1 MSDDAATEPALLG
14 PDPIAPVG
22 PDLMAPGTPVR
33 VRTAW
38 GLLLAAPVATGILL
52 IGVALTLVAFVG
64 VRGLEHSRAEVEYDR
79 TVLEQ
84 TTEVQQRLTNHINKS
99 EELASTLSL
108 GPMFTSRVFE
118 GFFESGGHFGQRL
131 QFDGIVVVEQ
141 VVGTEGF
148 AALRDREIANENP
161 GFAYAFNP
169 LGVEDAL
176 VITRRFGEV
185 LDEAPTGS
193 RLDPVLSSWVEQ
205 SAVQGST
212 VVQIDAEASQLF
224 PLADPEA
231 TENAGY
237 QSLNGLVLVTPIYTA
252 GDEPTLRAAVLSRID
267 LGDLLQS
274 VQGNDELVALDLL
287 VGDKLAASTVAEDE
301 RGRAISESAQFSV
314 GGETIISVQGYRT
327 GFDTPRNQSN
337 AVLTGGLALSFVL
350 AWVGRATRQHALTLG
365 RLERSEHD
373 ARHDV
378 LTGLLNRAG
387 LTIALSHRVEDR
399 RPPELVGVLFLD
411 LDRLKI
417 INDSI
422 GHTAGDEVLAFV
434 SNHLR
439 RVTQPADII
448 GRFGGD
454 EFVIVPA
461 DARSV
466 RDLTRLADAIIEA
479 LSEPCVL
486 SDRSLQIVSASIG
499 IAWVADGEASAESM
513 LRDAD
518 VAMYR
523 AKDAGGNRWVVFD
536 ADLRA
541 QALARLEVERELR
554 KAITEGQLEVHYQP
568 IVSTTDGMVDKLEAL
583 VRWRHPVRGL
593 IPPGQFLSVAE
604 ETGLIVEVG
613 ELVLRDACKQAA
625 KWSAQVGRSI
635 SVSVNVA
642 ERQLIDPGLVK
653 TVRSTLTET
662 GLNAEQ
668 LELEI
673 TEELII
679 ERLDHRLTILRR
691 LSRMGVKLAIDDFGT
706 GRASL
711 SQLRHLEM
719 VDTLK
724 VDRAFVE
731 NVASN
736 ETDQK
741 ILTAIVALA
750 QSVGMETVA
759 EGVEDADQAT
769 KIKENGVDSIQGFY
783 FMRPSPSHDIV
794 PVLRTPFELPWSAQ
808 QSFLLS

>member
-1 MSDDAATEPALLG
+1 MSDDFATETASPENSDGGSAGRDVLTVSRPRL
-14 PDPIAPVG
+14 PS
-22 PDLMAPGTPVR
+22 R
-33 VRTAW
+33 VA
-38 GLLLAAPVATGILL
+38 GFLLAAPVATGICV
-52 IGVALTLVAFVG
+52 IGVALTMVAYFG
-64 VRGLEHSRAEVEYDR
+64 VRGLEHSRALVEYDR

-84 TTEVQQRLTNHINKS
+84 TTEVQQRLATHIRKS
-99 EELASTLSL
+99 EELAATLNL
-108 GPMFTSRVFE
+108 GPMFTSPVFE
-118 GFFESGGHFGQRL
+118 GFFESGGHFGQKL
-131 QFDGIVVVEQ
+131 QFDGLVVVEH
-141 VVGTEGF
+141 VAGTEAF
-148 AALRDREIANENP
+148 ATLRDREISRENP
-161 GFAYAFNP
+161 EFQYSFNP
-169 LGVEDAL
+169 LTVDEAL
-176 VITRRFGEV
+176 VITRRFGNV
-185 LDEAPTGS
+185 LEEAPTGS
-193 RLDPVLSSWVEQ
+193 QLDPVLSSWVQKASET
-205 SAVQGST
+205 GST
-212 VVQIDAEASQLF
+212 LVQIDSSASLLF
-224 PLADPEA
+224 PLSQPGSIEA
-231 TENAGY
+231 AGY
-237 QSLNGLVLVTPIYTA
+237 QSLSGLVLVTPIYTS
-252 GDEPTLRAAVLSRID
+252 GDEPELRAAILSRVN
-267 LGDLLQS
+267 LGDLLRA
-274 VQGNDELVALDLL
+274 VQGSDVLVALDLL

-301 RGRAISESAQFSV
+301 RGSALSEAAQFSV
-314 GGETIISVQGYRT
+314 GEETIISVQGYRT

-365 RLERSEHD
+365 RLERSEYD

-399 RPPELVGVLFLD
+399 RPPDLVGVLFLD

-434 SNHLR
+434 SDRLR
-439 RVTQPADII
+439 EVAQPEDVI

-461 DARSV
+461 QARSV
-466 RDLTRLADAIIEA
+466 RDLTRLADAIIESLA
-479 LSEPCVL
+479 QPCVL
-486 SDRSLQIVSASIG
+486 SDRSMQIVSASLG
-499 IAWVADGEASAESM
+499 ISWIADAEGSAESM

-536 ADLRA
+536 ADLRE

-554 KAITEGQLEVHYQP
+554 KAIAEGQLVVHYQP
-568 IVSTTDGMVDKLEAL
+568 IVSTTDGTVNKLEAL
-583 VRWRHPVRGL
+583 VRWLHPIRGL

-613 ELVLRDACKQAA
+613 EHVLREACKQAA
-625 KWSAQVGRSI
+625 RWSAQVGRSV

-642 ERQLIDPGLVK
+642 ERQLIDPGLIK
-653 TVRSTLTET
+653 TVRTVLNET

-679 ERLDHRLTILRR
+679 ERLDHRLTILKR
-691 LSRMGVKLAIDDFGT
+691 LNRMGVKLAIDDFGT

-731 NVASN
+731 NVADN

-750 QSVGMETVA
+750 EKRGD
-759 EGVEDADQAT
+759 G
-769 KIKENGVDSIQGFY
+769 DSG
-783 FMRPSPSHDIV
+783 RRSG
-794 PVLRTPFELPWSAQ
+794 RC
-808 QSFLLS
+808 

>member
-1 MSDDAATEPALLG
+1 MVRR
-14 PDPIAPVG
+14 IAG
-22 PDLMAPGTPVR
+22 FF
-33 VRTAW
+33 
-38 GLLLAAPVATGILL
+38 LAAPVATGIAL
-52 IGVALTLVAFVG
+52 IGAALTLVAFFG
-64 VRGLEHSRAEVEYDR
+64 VRALEHSRAEVEYDR

-84 TTEVQQRLTNHINKS
+84 TTEVQQRLSTHIRKS
-99 EELASTLSL
+99 EELATTLSL
-108 GPMFTSRVFE
+108 GPMFTTPVFE
-118 GFFESGGHFGQRL
+118 GFFESGGHFGQKL
-131 QFDGIVVVEQ
+131 QFDGLVVAEHVA
-141 VVGTEGF
+141 GTEAF
-148 AALRDREIANENP
+148 ITLRDRETARENP
-161 GFAYAFNP
+161 NFEYSFNP
-169 LGVEDAL
+169 LAVDEAL
-176 VITRRFGEV
+176 VITRRFGNV
-185 LDEAPTGS
+185 LDQAPTGS
-193 RLDPVLSSWVEQ
+193 QLDPVLSSWVEQ
-205 SAVQGST
+205 SAETGST
-212 VVQIDAEASQLF
+212 LVQLDSNASPLF
-224 PLADPEA
+224 PLPDPQA
-231 TENAGY
+231 TEGAGY

-252 GDEPTLRAAVLSRID
+252 GDEPQLRAAVLSRID
-267 LGDLLQS
+267 LGDLLS
-274 VQGNDELVALDLL
+274 AVQGTDELVALDLL
-287 VGDKLAASTVAEDE
+287 IGDKLAASTVAEDQ
-301 RGRAISESAQFSV
+301 RGRALSEAAQFSV
-314 GGETIISVQGYRT
+314 GEETIISVQGYRT
-327 GFDTPRNQSN
+327 GFDIPRNQSN

-350 AWVGRATRQHALTLG
+350 AWIGRATRQHALTLG

-434 SNHLR
+434 SDRLR
-439 RVTQPADII
+439 NVTQPEDVI

-461 DARSV
+461 HARSV

-486 SDRSLQIVSASIG
+486 SDRSMQIVSASIG
-499 IAWVADGEASAESM
+499 ISWVADAEASAESM

-536 ADLRA
+536 ADLRE

-554 KAITEGQLEVHYQP
+554 KAIAEGQLVVHYQP
-568 IVSTTDGMVDKLEAL
+568 IVSTSDGTVNKLEAL
-583 VRWRHPVRGL
+583 VRWSHPIRGL

-613 ELVLRDACKQAA
+613 EHVLREACKQAA
-625 KWSAQVGRSI
+625 RWSSRAGRSV

-642 ERQLIDPGLVK
+642 ERQLIDPGFAK
-653 TVRSTLTET
+653 TVRTILNET

-691 LSRMGVKLAIDDFGT
+691 LGRMGVKLAIDDFGT

-731 NVASN
+731 NVANN

-750 QSVGMETVA
+750 KSVGMETVA

-769 KIKENGVDSIQGFY
+769 RIKENGVDFIQGFY
-783 FMRPSPSHDIV
+783 FQRPGPGSD
-794 PVLRTPFELPWSAQ
+794 VLPLLTAPFDLPWSAQ
-808 QSFLLS
+808 QTFLLQ

>member
-1 MSDDAATEPALLG
+1 VSDEFAT
-14 PDPIAPVG
+14 
-22 PDLMAPGTPVR
+22 GTASPENLDTGSVE
-33 VRTAW
+33 W
-38 GLLLAAPVATGILL
+38 GGLSVSRPRLTRRLAGFLLAAPVATGICV
-52 IGVALTLVAFVG
+52 IGVALTLVAFFG

-84 TTEVQQRLTNHINKS
+84 TTEVQQRLATHIRKS
-99 EELASTLSL
+99 EELATTLSL
-108 GPMFTSRVFE
+108 GPMFTSPVFE
-118 GFFESGGHFGQRL
+118 GFFASGGHFGQKL
-131 QFDGIVVVEQ
+131 QFDGLVVVER
-141 VVGTEGF
+141 VAGAEAF
-148 AALRDREIANENP
+148 AELRDREASRENP
-161 GFAYAFNP
+161 EFQYSFNP
-169 LGVEDAL
+169 LGVEEAL
-176 VITRRFGEV
+176 VVTRRFGNV
-185 LDEAPTGS
+185 LEAAPTGS
-193 RLDPVLSSWVEQ
+193 QLDPVLSSWVEQ
-205 SAVQGST
+205 ASDTGST
-212 VVQIDAEASQLF
+212 VVQIDSNASPLF
-224 PLADPEA
+224 PLSDPES
-231 TENAGY
+231 TETSGY
-237 QSLNGLVLVTPIYTA
+237 QSLNGLVLVTPIYTT
-252 GDEPTLRAAVLSRID
+252 GEEPELRAAVLSRVD
-267 LGDLLQS
+267 LGDLLRA
-274 VQGNDELVALDLL
+274 VQGSDVLVALELL
-287 VGDKLAASTVAEDE
+287 VGDKLAASTVSEDE
-301 RGRAISESAQFSV
+301 RGSALSEAAQFSV
-314 GGETIISVQGYRT
+314 GEETIISVQGYRT

-365 RLERSEHD
+365 RLERSEYD

-399 RPPELVGVLFLD
+399 RPPDLVGVLFLD

-422 GHTAGDEVLAFV
+422 GHTAGDEVLGFV
-434 SNHLR
+434 SDRLR
-439 RVTQPADII
+439 EVSQPEDVI

-461 DARSV
+461 QARSV

-479 LSEPCVL
+479 LSAPCEL
-486 SDRSLQIVSASIG
+486 SDRSMQIVSASIG
-499 IAWVADGEASAESM
+499 ISWVAEAEASAESM

-536 ADLRA
+536 ADLRE

-554 KAITEGQLEVHYQP
+554 KAITEGQLVVHYQP
-568 IVSTTDGMVDKLEAL
+568 IVSTRDGTVSKLEAL
-583 VRWRHPVRGL
+583 VRWLHPARGL

-613 ELVLRDACKQAA
+613 EHVLREACKQAA
-625 KWSAQVGRSI
+625 LWSAKVGRSV

-642 ERQLIDPGLVK
+642 ERQLIDPGLLK
-653 TVRSTLTET
+653 TVRSILNET
-662 GLNAEQ
+662 GLNSGQ

-731 NVASN
+731 NVADN

-750 QSVGMETVA
+750 KSVGMETVA

-769 KIKENGVDSIQGFY
+769 RIKENGVDMIQGFY
-783 FMRPSPSHDIV
+783 FHRPGPAADIL
-794 PVLRTPFELPWSAQ
+794 PVLLTPFELPWAAQ
-808 QSFLLS
+808 QSFLIS

>member
-1 MSDDAATEPALLG
+1 
-14 PDPIAPVG
+14 
-22 PDLMAPGTPVR
+22 
-33 VRTAW
+33 
-38 GLLLAAPVATGILL
+38 
-52 IGVALTLVAFVG
+52 
-64 VRGLEHSRAEVEYDR
+64 
-79 TVLEQ
+79 
-84 TTEVQQRLTNHINKS
+84 
-99 EELASTLSL
+99 L
-108 GPMFTSRVFE
+108 GPMFTSPVFE
-118 GFFESGGHFGQRL
+118 GFFESGGHFGQKL
-131 QFDGIVVVEQ
+131 QFDGLVVAEYVS
-141 VVGTEGF
+141 GTEEF
-148 AALRDREIANENP
+148 VALRDRETSRENP
-161 GFAYAFNP
+161 EFAYSFNP
-169 LGVEDAL
+169 LAVEEAL
-176 VITRRFGEV
+176 VITRRFGNV
-185 LDEAPTGS
+185 LDQAPTGS
-193 RLDPVLSSWVEQ
+193 QLDPVLSSWVEQ
-205 SAVQGST
+205 ASETGST
-212 VVQIDAEASQLF
+212 LVQIDSNASPLF
-224 PLADPEA
+224 PLADPES
-231 TENAGY
+231 TEEAGY
-237 QSLNGLVLVTPIYTA
+237 QSLNGLVLVTPIYTS
-252 GDEPTLRAAVLSRID
+252 GEEPSLRAAILSRVD
-267 LGDLLQS
+267 LGDLLS
-274 VQGNDELVALDLL
+274 AVQGTDELVALDLL
-287 VGDKLAASTVAEDE
+287 VGGKLVASTVAEDD
-301 RGRAISESAQFSV
+301 RGRALSEAAQFSV
-314 GGETIISVQGYRT
+314 GEETLISVQGYRT

-365 RLERSEHD
+365 RLERSEYD

-434 SNHLR
+434 ADRLR
-439 RVTQPADII
+439 EVTQLEDVI

-461 DARSV
+461 KARSV

-479 LSEPCVL
+479 LAEPCVL
-486 SDRSLQIVSASIG
+486 SDRSMQIVSASIG
-499 IAWVADGEASAESM
+499 ISWVADAEASAESM

-536 ADLRA
+536 TDLRE

-554 KAITEGQLEVHYQP
+554 KAIAEGQLVVHYQP
-568 IVSTTDGMVDKLEAL
+568 IVSTSDGSVDKLEAL
-583 VRWRHPVRGL
+583 VRWSHPVRGL

-613 ELVLRDACKQAA
+613 EHVLREACKQAA
-625 KWSAQVGRSI
+625 DWSMKAGRSI

-642 ERQLIDPGLVK
+642 ERQLIDPRLVK
-653 TVRSTLTET
+653 TVRTILNET

-731 NVASN
+731 NVAEN

-750 QSVGMETVA
+750 KSVGMETVA

-769 KIKENGVDSIQGFY
+769 KIKENGVEMIQGFY
-783 FMRPSPSHDIV
+783 FHRPGPASGILPI
-794 PVLRTPFELPWSAQ
+794 LNTPFELPWSAQ
-808 QSFLLS
+808 QTFLLQ